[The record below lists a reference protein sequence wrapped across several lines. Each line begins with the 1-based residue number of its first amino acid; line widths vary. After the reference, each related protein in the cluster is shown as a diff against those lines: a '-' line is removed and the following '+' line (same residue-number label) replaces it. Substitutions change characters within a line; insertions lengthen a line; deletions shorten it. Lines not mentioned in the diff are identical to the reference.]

1 MLTICKEILDQ
12 LVAHAIKHYP
22 DESCGFLIGDKG
34 KDSASE
40 FLPVNNAYDEMH
52 TRHPET
58 YPRTARNAY
67 LIDPRLQQ
75 QIFDDAAANGRE
87 VKAIYHSHTD
97 HDAYFSDEDKLVAA
111 PWGEPMFPGVAYV
124 VVSIWNRKLKEINE
138 FTWNDIQKGFVERR
152 IKCP

>member
-1 MLTICKEILDQ
+1 MLIIDQKILDQ
-12 LVAHAIKHYP
+12 IVKHSVEHYP
-22 DESCGFLIGDKG
+22 DEACGFLIGDKEN
-34 KDSASE
+34 DSAAE
-40 FLPVNNAYDEMH
+40 FLPVNNAYNEMH
-52 TRHPET
+52 ARHPEA

-75 QIFDDAAANGRE
+75 QIFDNAAANGRE
-87 VKAIYHSHTD
+87 VKAICHSHTD

-124 VVSIWNRKLKEINE
+124 VVSIWNGKLKEVNE

-152 IKCP
+152 IECP